1 MTQLSRRD
9 FAEDTEKL
17 RRRCERERNARL
29 AAEAIAEKGLR
40 ELYEKQQQLQLLE
53 AIAVAANQSA
63 SVEDALQFA
72 LTAVC
77 QSTGWPLG
85 HAYLVL
91 PADGTKRLRS
101 AGVWHGA
108 ETEHMRA
115 FSCATETTNFEPGAG
130 LPGRVL
136 ATGAPAWIADVAE
149 ETNFPRAQS
158 ARMANIK
165 ACFAFPVLAGSDVA
179 AVLEFFAERVIAPD
193 EIILRLMSQIGT
205 QLGRVFERKRAEDDL
220 VHDATHDPL
229 TGLPNRVLFLELLT
243 RAVARNKRHP
253 DATFAVLFIDLDR
266 FKVVNDSLG
275 HHAGDNLL
283 VQVAARLSASLRQSD
298 LVARSGAPPV
308 EACDMLARLG
318 GDEFT
323 VLLDDLGDLSAAVG
337 IADRI
342 QEVLRPPFSIE
353 GQELYASA
361 SIGIAS
367 SATVYTSADAV
378 LRDAD
383 LAMYRAKASGK
394 SRYEIYDRTMH
405 AAAVNRLALETNLR
419 RALQN
424 NEFVL
429 HYQPIV
435 LLSSAEVIGFEALV
449 RWQKSEFELVYPGEF
464 IDVAEDTGLI
474 LFLGMWVL
482 REACRTM
489 RRLHREFPKQRPLT
503 ISINI
508 SARQFAQPDLV
519 QQVRQIIQETGI
531 DPHTVKLE
539 LTESVTMGDAERT
552 INVLSQLN
560 ELGVRFSIDDFGT
573 GYSSFSYLHRFPLD
587 TLKIDRSFISRMG
600 QSSESRGI
608 VETIMHLARHLGMK
622 VVAEGTETE
631 AHVEHL
637 RSLGCDFA
645 QGYFFSRPLTIKG
658 ARELLMRAGSHV
670 PYPCRPVLPAPD
682 AALECFE
689 QVPCGR

>member
-1 MTQLSRRD
+1 MAQLPAQD
-9 FAEDTEKL
+9 FAEQEKKL

-40 ELYEKQQQLQLLE
+40 DLYEKQQQLQLLE
-53 AIAVAANQSA
+53 AIAVAANQSR

-72 LTAVC
+72 LTSVC
-77 QSTGWPLG
+77 QHTGWPLG

-91 PADGTKRLRS
+91 PVDGTKRLRS
-101 AGVWHGA
+101 ASIWHGA
-108 ETEHMRA
+108 EAEGLQA
-115 FSCATETTNFEPGAG
+115 FFRTSETMDFDPGVG

-149 ETNFPRAQS
+149 DCNFPRAQI
-158 ARMANIK
+158 AKMANIK
-165 ACFAFPVLAGSDVA
+165 ASFAFPVLAGNDVA
-179 AVLEFFAERVIAPD
+179 AVLEFFAERIMPPD
-193 EIILRLMSQIGT
+193 EILLRLMTQIGT
-205 QLGRVFERKRAEDDL
+205 QLGRVVERKRAEDDL
-220 VHDATHDPL
+220 IHDASHDPL
-229 TGLPNRVLFLELLT
+229 TSLPNRALFLELLT
-243 RAVARNKRHP
+243 HAVARNKRHP
-253 DATFAVLFIDLDR
+253 DAKFAVLFIDLDR

-283 VQVAARLSASLRQSD
+283 IQVAARLSTSLRQSD
-298 LVARSGAPPV
+298 VVARSSAPLV
-308 EACDMLARLG
+308 NVCDTLARLG

-323 VLLDDLGDLSAAVG
+323 VLLDDLSDLSDAVSV
-337 IADRI
+337 ANRI
-342 QEVLRPPFSIE
+342 QEALSPSFSIE
-353 GQELYASA
+353 GQEVYASA

-367 SATVYTSADAV
+367 SATGYTSADAV

-394 SRYEIYDRTMH
+394 ARYEIYDRTMH
-405 AAAVNRLALETNLR
+405 VTAVNRLALETNLR
-419 RALQN
+419 QALKN

-449 RWQKSEFELVYPGEF
+449 RWQKSEFELVPPGEF

-489 RRLHREFPKQRPLT
+489 CRWHEEFPRQRSLT
-503 ISINI
+503 ISVNI

-519 QQVRQIIQETGI
+519 QQVQQVIQETGI
-531 DPHTVKLE
+531 DPHTVRLE
-539 LTESVTMGDAERT
+539 ITESVTMGDAERT
-552 INVLSQLN
+552 VRVLSQLK
-560 ELGVRFSIDDFGT
+560 ELGVQFSIDDFGT

-600 QSSESRGI
+600 QDGESFEI
-608 VETIMHLARHLGMK
+608 VETIMHLARNLGMQ
-622 VVAEGTETE
+622 VVAEGLETE
-631 AHVEHL
+631 AHVELL

-645 QGYFFSRPLTIKG
+645 QGYFFSRPLSMAGI
-658 ARELLMRAGSHV
+658 RELLQAASPPARLMHANS
-670 PYPCRPVLPAPD
+670 PVLR
-682 AALECFE
+682 L
-689 QVPCGR
+689 V